1 MIDFILSRQG
11 CSLFSLHRSVSVMLL
26 NFVIVPMF
34 FSSMFPP
41 AKTNLSMR
49 NATRPFLLDM
59 EHGIFLSSHSAMF
72 LLPGFNIP
80 LNNLEV
86 TFGKSFL
93 MVVSVLNGVSTVDIF
108 FSADDN
114 IGRCLFYRVFYY
126 SVCLEDIVSVMALG
140 GCFICLNL
148 DSRFLCI
155 ILLSE
160 IEDFSNRQA
169 V

>member
-1 MIDFILSRQG
+1 
-11 CSLFSLHRSVSVMLL
+11 
-26 NFVIVPMF
+26 
-34 FSSMFPP
+34 
-41 AKTNLSMR
+41 MR

-86 TFGKSFL
+86 TFGKAFDGSL
-93 MVVSVLNGVSTVDIF
+93 CTQRCVYSRYY

>member
-93 MVVSVLNGVSTVDIF
+93 MVVSVLNGVSTVDIIFLLMTILADVF
-108 FSADDN
+108 FIEYSTT
-114 IGRCLFYRVFYY
+114 LFVWQPSFQSWRWVVVSF
-126 SVCLEDIVSVMALG
+126 VLILIVAFCASF
-140 GCFICLNL
+140 C
-148 DSRFLCI
+148 SPR
-155 ILLSE
+155 
-160 IEDFSNRQA
+160 
-169 V
+169 